1 MAAGREISSFQ
12 CDVCGETLESW
23 NTAWVPH
30 YQLVA
35 GPATPPEW
43 KGGQARLRPP
53 SVTRRAMPVNRG
65 LASRTSDFLGLLTIR
80 DGDDASIL
88 DAAGADGPSDAD
100 SST

>member
-1 MAAGREISSFQ
+1 
-12 CDVCGETLESW
+12 
-23 NTAWVPH
+23 
-30 YQLVA
+30 
-35 GPATPPEW
+35 
-43 KGGQARLRPP
+43 
-53 SVTRRAMPVNRG
+53 MPVNRG